1 MRITLL
7 AINAVSDGA
16 ITIVGYYYWIDE
28 SFSESAI
35 FTVLLLLAVM
45 FYLGISLNINL
56 MFFNLIPLPPLDGS
70 RIAYIF
76 LPTDKYFKIMQ
87 YERYIMIG
95 FIVIFATGILDKPL
109 LFLNEG
115 MTDIL
120 YSLTGMPEDLLSVV
134 LKEFLNKMPK
144 FTLY

>member
-1 MRITLL
+1 
-7 AINAVSDGA
+7 
-16 ITIVGYYYWIDE
+16 
-28 SFSESAI
+28 
-35 FTVLLLLAVM
+35 
-45 FYLGISLNINL
+45 
-56 MFFNLIPLPPLDGS
+56 
-70 RIAYIF
+70 
-76 LPTDKYFKIMQ
+76 MQ